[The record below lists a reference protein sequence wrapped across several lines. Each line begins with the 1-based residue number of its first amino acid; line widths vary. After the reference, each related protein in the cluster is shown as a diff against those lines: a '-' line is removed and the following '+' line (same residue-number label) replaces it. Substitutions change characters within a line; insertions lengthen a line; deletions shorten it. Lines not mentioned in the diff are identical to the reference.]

1 MQQQKLVVKK
11 LINIKRG
18 TIERKE
24 EDEVY
29 NRNEEKKRSMVNY
42 RRREERQGRDI
53 KTMQQSESNCL

>member
-1 MQQQKLVVKK
+1 MKK

-29 NRNEEKKRSMVNY
+29 NRSEEKKRSMVNY